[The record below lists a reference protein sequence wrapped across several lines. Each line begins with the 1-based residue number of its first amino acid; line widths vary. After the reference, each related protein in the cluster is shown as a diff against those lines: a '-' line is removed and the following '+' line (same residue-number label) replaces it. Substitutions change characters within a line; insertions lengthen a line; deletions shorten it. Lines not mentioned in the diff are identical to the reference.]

1 MGRASGGDERG
12 RQSVRG
18 SVDWDGSRHHD
29 HGHGGLLNPGSPTW
43 QNHLVTQV
51 TSLIDRFGFDSV
63 FLDISAV
70 WTNDPRFQIY
80 DGVAQ
85 LIRRIRENHPEV
97 LVAVEGWYD
106 AVGAA
111 TPLMQSGHSDG
122 IMHWHDQPHPALFDT
137 FNRGFGHLCL
147 GDPGRGSTGVHE
159 LGYNPE
165 RRVPLRKGLL
175 PTLTIVDDT
184 LERAPEQVEQII
196 EDARMYATTF
206 QAPRL

>member
-1 MGRASGGDERG
+1 VISAGGNQFG
-12 RQSVRG
+12 G
-18 SVDWDGSRHHD
+18 SVDWDGSRHYD
-29 HGHGGLLNPGSPTW
+29 HGSGALLNPGSPTW

-51 TSLIDRFGFDSV
+51 TELVDRFGFDGV

-70 WTNDPRFQIY
+70 WSNDPRFQIAE
-80 DGVAQ
+80 GVAQ
-85 LIRRIRENHPEV
+85 LIGRIREGRPEV
-97 LVAVEGWYD
+97 LIAGEGWYD

-122 IMHWHDQPHPALFDT
+122 VMHWHDQPYPALFDAS
-137 FNRGFGHLCL
+137 NRGFGHLCL

-159 LGYNPE
+159 LGYNTE

-175 PTLTIVDDT
+175 PTVTIVEDT

-196 EDARMYATTF
+196 DDARKYAATF
-206 QAPRL
+206 GGVTA